1 MNPKKPFTVAIVNSK
16 GGVAK
21 TTTAVALAQLIGSEV
36 GPTTLID
43 LDRQGSA
50 AAWALE
56 ASDAGKPL
64 AAKVEQVPA
73 DLPPARLARVIDQLG
88 EGAEWLIIDT
98 PPGDLDRIDAAIEAV
113 AANGGVAIVPTATTD
128 LDLPRA
134 VVTVEDIG
142 ERAKAIVLLT
152 KTRANTKSLRQAR
165 SDLAEL
171 GMTVLEAEIP
181 LRESISSTPATN
193 DQVLLELYEPVATE
207 FLELVS

>member
-1 MNPKKPFTVAIVNSK
+1 MTTQKPFTVAIVNSK

-36 GPTTLID
+36 GPTTLVD

-56 ASDAGKPL
+56 AAGAGKPL
-64 AAKVEQVPA
+64 AARVEKVPA
-73 DLPPARLARVIDQLG
+73 DLPPARLARQIDQIG

-98 PPGDLDRIDAAIEAV
+98 PPGDIDRIDAAIEAV
-113 AANGGVAIVPTATTD
+113 ATNGGVAIVPTATTD

-142 ERAKAIVLLT
+142 DRARTIVLLT

-165 SDLAEL
+165 LDLADL
-171 GMTVLEAEIP
+171 GMTVLNAEVP
-181 LRESISSTPATN
+181 LRESISTAATAN
-193 DQVLLELYEPVATE
+193 SAVLLELYEPVAAE
-207 FLELVS
+207 FLEMVA